1 MKKLK
6 MRFSY
11 FLILGLFGFILEIAS
26 YFSFSRTDLK
36 NSSIT
41 SSSGLDNY
49 TSFCTSSYVYLIAC
63 FFILAMAIGIII
75 CSKKNFITKTGGIVL
90 TASKAANI
98 VIIIWFLCFG
108 NVNRTSLY
116 SSGNINWMNA
126 FSNVYFICVIFSS
139 FALFLIS
146 LGMFIENRHG
156 KLTKYSSLACMIT
169 NGIIFLTLGFT
180 IIFAYSFKLYDLM
193 VKMME
198 PNKALR
204 TPFELKYATMNTFT
218 LGHLRGVID
227 LAQQIGSYNG
237 EGSLAEEFASIRT
250 YAIFASGIIIFYIV
264 NAFANLIGYGLTMVE
279 SFDRDNDETCM
290 EI

>member
-11 FLILGLFGFILEIAS
+11 FLIMGLVGFILEIAS

-49 TSFCTSSYVYLIAC
+49 TSFCTSSYIYLIAC
-63 FFILAMAIGIII
+63 FFILVMAIGIII
-75 CSKKNFITKTGGIVL
+75 CSKKNFLSRTGGIVL
-90 TASKAANI
+90 TASKVVNI

-108 NVNRTSLY
+108 NINRTTLY
-116 SSGNINWMNA
+116 NTTNINWMNA
-126 FSNVYFICVIFSS
+126 FSNIYFICVIFSS
-139 FALFLIS
+139 FGLFLVS
-146 LGMFIENRHG
+146 LGMCIENRHG
-156 KLTKYSSLACMIT
+156 KLTKYSSLVCAIT
-169 NGIIFLTLGFT
+169 NGIIFLTLAFT
-180 IIFAYSFKLYDLM
+180 IIFAYSFKLYDIM
-193 VKMME
+193 SKMME

-218 LGHLRGVID
+218 LGQLRGIIA

-237 EGSLAEEFASIRT
+237 EGTLAEEFASIRS

-264 NAFANLIGYGLTMVE
+264 NAFANLIGYGLTLVE
-279 SFDRDNDETCM
+279 SFDMDNDDTCM